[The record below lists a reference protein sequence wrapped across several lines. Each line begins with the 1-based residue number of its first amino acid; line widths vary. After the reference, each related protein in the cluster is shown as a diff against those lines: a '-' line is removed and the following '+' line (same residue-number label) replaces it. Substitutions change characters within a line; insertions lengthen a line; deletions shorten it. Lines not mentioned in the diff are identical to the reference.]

1 MVLSFCTEPWKQS
14 ARMSLVLVEALARA
28 NLSKPSTTSPCQA
41 IIIFLYILL
50 CNMMA
55 SAPRF
60 DSLLQSIE
68 QQCILLILSHQG
80 TCLPI
85 EQPLL
90 NAVGKHDSLENANA
104 VDALL

>member
-1 MVLSFCTEPWKQS
+1 
-14 ARMSLVLVEALARA
+14 
-28 NLSKPSTTSPCQA
+28 
-41 IIIFLYILL
+41 
-50 CNMMA
+50 MMA